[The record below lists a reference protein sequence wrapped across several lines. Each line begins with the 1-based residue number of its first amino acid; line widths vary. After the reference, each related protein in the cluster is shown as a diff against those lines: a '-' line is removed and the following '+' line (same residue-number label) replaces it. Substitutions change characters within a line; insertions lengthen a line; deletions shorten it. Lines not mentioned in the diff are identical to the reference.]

1 MRRIACPTLVLW
13 SDTGPLASRYQPFD
27 VWKTWASEV
36 DGGPI
41 SAGHFIPEEAP
52 DQTACRL
59 IDFLT

>member
-1 MRRIACPTLVLW
+1 VPDARALERHR
-13 SDTGPLASRYQPFD
+13 PLASRYQPLD
-27 VWKTWASEV
+27 VGKTRASDV

-52 DQTACRL
+52 DETARRL